1 MLSFFN
7 TVGAEGI
14 KTEIQRRFS
23 EERIKRERLVERFDP
38 KLSALRRK
46 MKISEGPT
54 PLRLA
59 LSYRDGF
66 HDRISG
72 LEEIPAF
79 VQKYGDEDFRR
90 LAKKAVEAASLE
102 VERIKAAYQF
112 RFLDLV
118 LWQDDRVA
126 FVEVKAPNDKLST
139 EQENT
144 IRRYGREGNLSWA
157 AYVDEV

>member
-1 MLSFFN
+1 M
-7 TVGAEGI
+7 
-14 KTEIQRRFS
+14 
-23 EERIKRERLVERFDP
+23 
-38 KLSALRRK
+38 
-46 MKISEGPT
+46 
-54 PLRLA
+54 
-59 LSYRDGF
+59 
-66 HDRISG
+66 
-72 LEEIPAF
+72 
-79 VQKYGDEDFRR
+79 
-90 LAKKAVEAASLE
+90 AKKAVEAASLE